1 MIHNNDD
8 TTLCEKNDSLKDYT
22 NKMIGVNFH
31 LVCDLTAS
39 LVARSLLLKLR
50 FYKHVFK
57 RMLFIR
63 TRHSLQISG
72 VIPFVELQNDAE
84 TTVKK

>member
-8 TTLCEKNDSLKDYT
+8 TTLCEKNDSLKDYS

-39 LVARSLLLKLR
+39 LVARSLLLKLSI
-50 FYKHVFK
+50 YKHIK
-57 RMLFIR
+57 SSKCYLLGQD
-63 TRHSLQISG
+63 SLQISG

-84 TTVKK
+84 TTVKQ